1 MTTISTQALY
11 NSYLSLQT
19 TSQFP
24 KHLHSLG
31 YTSVMLCLSRIE
43 AMCSAFWSAEG
54 EALHSAEHYGPLKTR
69 LYHSTGH
76 CGPLK
81 ARLKTIAKSQIFL
94 PFFYIKIMNCCFARY
109 ARCAAIIII
118 IIIMSKQCQMY
129 VYSGHALNYTKLVHR
144 HATQTEGNKY
154 FK

>member
-11 NSYLSLQT
+11 NPYLSLQT

-24 KHLHSLG
+24 KHLDSLG

-43 AMCSAFWSAEG
+43 AMRSAFWSADS

-69 LYHSTGH
+69 LYHSAGH

-94 PFFYIKIMNCCFARY
+94 PFFYIKIMDCCFARY
-109 ARCAAIIII
+109 ARCAAINCCYARYDRSAAINI
-118 IIIMSKQCQMY
+118 
-129 VYSGHALNYTKLVHR
+129 ALPKHTN
-144 HATQTEGNKY
+144 ES
-154 FK
+154 